1 MNVDAIHPGYGFLSE
16 NVDFARR
23 LVKENITL
31 IGPSAEAM
39 EMMGD
44 KLKAKATVKIL

>member
-1 MNVDAIHPGYGFLSE
+1 MLFTWDMVLSE
-16 NVDFARR
+16 NADFARR

-44 KLKAKATVKIL
+44 KPEAKVKTF